1 MPNAL
6 SKITAA
12 LLAML
17 LLYLV
22 PATQAAEREEDI
34 RVLSAYNTLVQ
45 FTDAVRNKGYLS
57 AQMYKDFT
65 AEIGIT
71 GYVYDIDLE
80 HGHKKYHPEYV
91 DPANA
96 ASFQDDFS
104 VQYDAYYSVDLLK
117 ELFPDPPPNGGNVET
132 VESTSR
138 KYTMEMGD
146 YFTVTIV
153 KRSVTTYE
161 VLNRFLYGLVSGKGT
176 ESLTY
181 GGMVLNE
188 DY

>member
-1 MPNAL
+1 MTNAL

-12 LLAML
+12 LLAVL

-22 PATQAAEREEDI
+22 PATQATEREEDI
-34 RVLSAYNTLVQ
+34 RILSAYNTLVQ

-57 AQMYKDFT
+57 AQMYEDFVV
-65 AEIGIT
+65 EIGAT
-71 GYVYDIDLE
+71 GYVYNIDLE
-80 HGHKKYHPEYV
+80 HRHKKYHPEYL

-104 VQYDAYYSVDLLK
+104 VQYDAYYTADLLK
-117 ELFPDPPPNGGNVET
+117 GLFPDSHPNDGSVGATET
-132 VESTSR
+132 TTR
-138 KYTMEMGD
+138 KYKMEMGD

-153 KRSVTTYE
+153 KRSVTSYE
-161 VLNRFLYGLVSGKGT
+161 VLNRFLHGLVSSKGT
-176 ESLTY
+176 DSLTY